1 MRTRLTVIL
10 LLLTAA
16 VAFAQRPDGLSVYT
30 WAREDIFSGPLG
42 DDLTRMNLGMEK
54 LEAILKENPKDPD
67 AMALKAMGL
76 AHLAVRAHESGD
88 SEGFERQY
96 GEVLR
101 LLDAALNID
110 PRGIGVNAVYGGTM
124 LINQGR
130 IPGQHRQLALEKA
143 RDAYNVLYEEQGAQL
158 ENMPLHHQGEV
169 LAGVAESEYRL
180 GNRER
185 ADVFMKRIIEMIPG
199 TPYARRAETWQSDP
213 GSVTLRSKLVCQS
226 CHDPGRLSNV
236 LGR

>member
-30 WAREDIFSGPLG
+30 WAREDIFAGPLG

-67 AMALKAMGL
+67 AMALKAMGV
-76 AHLAVRAHESGD
+76 AHLAVRAHENGD
-88 SEGFERQY
+88 SDGFERQY
-96 GEVLR
+96 AEALR

-124 LINQGR
+124 LMNQGR
-130 IPGQHRQLALEKA
+130 MPDQHRQRALEKA

-158 ENMPLHHQGEV
+158 QNMPLHHQGEV
-169 LAGVAESEYRL
+169 LAGVAESAYRL
-180 GNRER
+180 GDRER
-185 ADVFMKRIIEMIPG
+185 ADVFMKRIVETMPE
-199 TPYARRAETWQSDP
+199 TAYARRAEAWLSGPT
-213 GSVTLRSKLVCQS
+213 SVTLRSKLVCQS
-226 CHDPGRLSNV
+226 CHEPGQLSNA
-236 LGR
+236 LGH